1 MYDDIHHYICHFYLC
16 RGFLSWEARLVEN
29 WDLKPSP
36 EAHVGIS
43 TAPCTKRERERDS
56 RVFEGLF
63 RKISCL
69 FFPWC
74 PLFSIESLPAK
85 SLALTSTFDHFRSR
99 GSRLQKYLSGFGSLR
114 KPKSHGWKWPLEKS
128 NISPQGV
135 VKSRGF
141 GIHPPAYRFARM
153 PVTIFGIPWLGTETF
168 KFRGA
173 KDSFKWNLGKP
184 GQKTASP
191 LNCRCVKFF
200 QVSGEKVWKKS
211 IHPKSPQFW
220 TSQ

>member
-1 MYDDIHHYICHFYLC
+1 M
-16 RGFLSWEARLVEN
+16 S
-29 WDLKPSP
+29 
-36 EAHVGIS
+36 
-43 TAPCTKRERERDS
+43 
-56 RVFEGLF
+56 
-63 RKISCL
+63 
-69 FFPWC
+69 
-74 PLFSIESLPAK
+74 LFSIESLPAK
-85 SLALTSTFDHFRSR
+85 SLALTSTFDPFRSR
-99 GSRLQKYLSGFGSLR
+99 GSHLQKYLSGCGSLR

-184 GQKTASP
+184 VQKNASP
-191 LNCRCVKFF
+191 LNCRWVKFF
-200 QVSGEKVWKKS
+200 QVSGEKVWQKS
-211 IHPKSPQFW
+211 IHPKSPNFFLLLSKSSSKVSW
-220 TSQ
+220 TKNSSLKLDDVFFLHGVSGIHCWVVWCIFPLVAFQPCCKQWKFASWDRCLPPFAGKSSTNQG